1 VDEKD
6 QDPGLGR
13 LFVGMGVIAIVAVV
27 IAAGIYYLHFG
38 LGVWALSREAKD
50 WAEFGEYFGGTLGGI
65 YGLLAFIGVLV
76 SIALQRADNAKVIE
90 ATHSAVVDAHSM
102 ERESRRQSILAVAEA
117 AEERAQRIYTAMEDH
132 ENSAAL
138 YEVYDKTIID
148 GMVRA
153 LTDIPIHELG
163 SRDAVLALLSLR
175 DQYVFLGVAVVA
187 FIEGA
192 QGNALLQQA
201 LDSLGTDTKAQ
212 IALRKDQKAL
222 LARNVRQRVDW
233 IGKQYRSL
241 KADMGRSSDLRSMA

>member
-1 VDEKD
+1 MDEKD

-27 IAAGIYYLHFG
+27 VAAGIYYLHFG
-38 LGVWALSREAKD
+38 LGVWALSPEAKD

-65 YGLLAFIGVLV
+65 FGLLAFIGVLV
-76 SIALQRADNAKVIE
+76 SIALQRADSAKVIE

-117 AEERAQRIYTAMEDH
+117 AQERAQRIGTAMEDY

-175 DQYVFLGVAVVA
+175 DQYVFLGAAVQE
-187 FIEGA
+187 FIAGA
-192 QGNALLQQA
+192 QGNTLLQQA
-201 LDSLGTDTKAQ
+201 LDSVGADTKAQ

-233 IGKQYRSL
+233 IGKHYRAL
-241 KADMGRSSDLRSMA
+241 KADMGRSP